1 MDKHNGNCK
10 GYSNARRLYIKDYN
24 DKGKPTFIAYGTTCT
39 SCDSFTREN
48 YKLRA
53 TRREKRYSEL
63 LEPGDEKVRK
73 MLEAQIGMSMNT
85 FVNVSRAKD
94 IIEKLHRRERKT
106 MGGPAI
112 TREEQALRT
121 RIKNLEK
128 FYEKLSSR
136 PGYPDLK
143 GFGWDPEL
151 VKMFLLS
158 RPTKIE
164 LSYVFSG
171 LYPFTSTSMNWRKRR
186 DLIGYVPNPD
196 KPGIFKHDKQKYIE
210 LLKSEIKMRNEVM
223 NHILKREEEPTPEP
237 EIKDEDKGASI
248 VIATKSN
255 KKKRKIP

>member
-1 MDKHNGNCK
+1 
-10 GYSNARRLYIKDYN
+10 
-24 DKGKPTFIAYGTTCT
+24 
-39 SCDSFTREN
+39 
-48 YKLRA
+48 
-53 TRREKRYSEL
+53 
-63 LEPGDEKVRK
+63 

-151 VKMFLLS
+151 VKMFLLVG
-158 RPTKIE
+158 P
-164 LSYVFSG
+164 
-171 LYPFTSTSMNWRKRR
+171 
-186 DLIGYVPNPD
+186 
-196 KPGIFKHDKQKYIE
+196 
-210 LLKSEIKMRNEVM
+210 LKLNYHMYFQVC
-223 NHILKREEEPTPEP
+223 
-237 EIKDEDKGASI
+237 
-248 VIATKSN
+248 
-255 KKKRKIP
+255 IPLHQQV

>member
-1 MDKHNGNCK
+1 MPG
-10 GYSNARRLYIKDYN
+10 DYTLKTIMIRVN
-24 DKGKPTFIAYGTTCT
+24 RHLSRMVQPALTVIALPGRIIN
-39 SCDSFTREN
+39 SG
-48 YKLRA
+48 
-53 TRREKRYSEL
+53 L
-63 LEPGDEKVRK
+63 LVERSDIPSSEPGDEKVRK